1 MSLPTFDSVMAI
13 VGYTLLAV
21 VSAILLLGLVMLT
34 VTIIS
39 MRRGRFYLPWLLRPG
54 LIILEGLA
62 KTIWRIGKIDDREVS
77 AFSIRLRNQLNRE
90 SFSKVP
96 MADRA
101 VFLPQC
107 LRSSDCPSHLTTEG
121 LVCKRCGR
129 CDIGRS
135 IDELEARGCRVFIVP
150 GSTFL
155 TRMVKKYHPKAIVGV
170 GCLMEVKEGLDM
182 LERKN
187 LLGMGVVT
195 TRDGC
200 VETTLDWPTLLET
213 VTLVPSSEGAR

>member
-1 MSLPTFDSVMAI
+1 MVLPSFDSVMAFI
-13 VGYTLLAV
+13 GYALLAI
-21 VSAILLLGLVMLT
+21 VSFILILGMVMLA
-34 VTIIS
+34 VALIS

-54 LIILEGLA
+54 LIMLEGLA
-62 KTIWRIGKIDDREVS
+62 KTIWKIGKVDDREIS
-77 AFSIRLRNQLNRE
+77 AFSIRMRNQLNRE
-90 SFSKVP
+90 RFSRVP
-96 MADRA
+96 MKDRA

-107 LRSSDCPSHLTTEG
+107 LRSSECPSHLTTEG
-121 LVCKRCGR
+121 LVCKRCMR

-135 IDELEARGCRVFIVP
+135 IDELEAQGCKVFIVP

-155 TRMVKKYHPKAIVGV
+155 TRMVKKYRPQAIIGV

-195 TRDGC
+195 TKDGC
-200 VETTLDWPTLLET
+200 VETTLDWSALMEA
-213 VTLVPSSEGAR
+213 VTLQPSTDH

>member
-1 MSLPTFDSVMAI
+1 MALPSFDSIMAF

-21 VSAILLLGLVMLT
+21 VSFILILGLVMLA
-34 VTIIS
+34 VALIS

-54 LIILEGLA
+54 LIMLEGLA
-62 KTIWRIGKIDDREVS
+62 KTIWKIGKVDDREIS
-77 AFSIRLRNQLNRE
+77 AFSIRMRNQLNRE

-96 MADRA
+96 MKDRA

-107 LRSSDCPSHLTTEG
+107 LRSADCPSHLTSEG
-121 LVCKRCGR
+121 LVCKRCMR

-135 IDELEARGCRVFIVP
+135 IDELEAQGCKVFIVP

-155 TRMVKKYHPKAIVGV
+155 TRMVKKYHPQAIIGV

-195 TRDGC
+195 TKDGC
-200 VETTLDWPTLLET
+200 VETTLDWHTLMEA
-213 VTLVPSSEGAR
+213 VTIQPSTEH

>member
-1 MSLPTFDSVMAI
+1 MAF
-13 VGYTLLAV
+13 VGYALLAV
-21 VSAILLLGLVMLT
+21 VSFILILGLLMLL
-34 VTIIS
+34 VALVS

-54 LIILEGLA
+54 LIMLEGMA
-62 KTIWRIGKIDDREVS
+62 KTIWKIGKVDDREIS
-77 AFSIRLRNQLNRE
+77 AFSIRMRNQLNRDR
-90 SFSKVP
+90 FSKVP
-96 MADRA
+96 MKDRA

-107 LRSSDCPSHLTTEG
+107 LRSADCPSHLTTEG
-121 LVCKRCGR
+121 LVCKRCMR

-135 IDELEARGCRVFIVP
+135 IDELEAQGCRVFIVP

-155 TRMVKKYHPKAIVGV
+155 TRMVKKYRPQAIIGV

-195 TRDGC
+195 TKDGC
-200 VETTLDWPTLLET
+200 VETTLDWSALMEA
-213 VTLVPSSEGAR
+213 VTIQPSTEH

>member
-1 MSLPTFDSVMAI
+1 MPLPSFDSVMAF
-13 VGYTLLAV
+13 VGYALLAV
-21 VSAILLLGLVMLT
+21 VSFILILGLVML
-34 VTIIS
+34 VVALVS

-54 LIILEGLA
+54 LIMLEGMA
-62 KTIWRIGKIDDREVS
+62 KTIWKIGKVDDREIS
-77 AFSIRLRNQLNRE
+77 AFSIRMRNQLNRDR
-90 SFSKVP
+90 FSKVP
-96 MADRA
+96 MKDRA

-107 LRSSDCPSHLTTEG
+107 LRSADCPSHLTTEG
-121 LVCKRCGR
+121 LVCKRCMR

-135 IDELEARGCRVFIVP
+135 IDELEAQGCKVFIVP

-155 TRMVKKYHPKAIVGV
+155 ARMVMKYRPQAIIGV

-195 TRDGC
+195 TKDGC
-200 VETTLDWPTLLET
+200 VETTLDWSALMEA
-213 VTLVPSSEGAR
+213 VTIQPSTEH

>member
-1 MSLPTFDSVMAI
+1 MAFIGYALLAI
-13 VGYTLLAV
+13 VSFILILGMVMLAV
-21 VSAILLLGLVMLT
+21 AL
-34 VTIIS
+34 IS

-54 LIILEGLA
+54 LIMLEGLA
-62 KTIWRIGKIDDREVS
+62 KTIWKIGKVDDREIS
-77 AFSIRLRNQLNRE
+77 AFSIRMRNQLNRE
-90 SFSKVP
+90 RFSRVP
-96 MADRA
+96 MKDRA

-107 LRSSDCPSHLTTEG
+107 LRSSECPSHLTTEG
-121 LVCKRCGR
+121 LVCKRCMR

-135 IDELEARGCRVFIVP
+135 IDELEAQGCKVFIVP

-155 TRMVKKYHPKAIVGV
+155 TRMVKKYRPQAIIGV

-195 TRDGC
+195 TKDGC
-200 VETTLDWPTLLET
+200 VETTLDWSALMEA
-213 VTLVPSSEGAR
+213 VTLQPSTDH